1 MKNKTLKILGS
12 GMLLLA
18 MGLLPQCGFA
28 ADYDGDGKADFAWF
42 VPETQNWRI
51 YKSSVNYS
59 EEILPRPNIGGG
71 KNDVPL
77 VADFDADRKTD
88 LVLFKVEA
96 GRILIKESGTGRKW
110 ISVQGSPG
118 WIPAIADY
126 DGDGKADLAW
136 FIPET
141 QVWRIYESAN
151 NYQEKLPRQK
161 IGGPKDIP
169 MPADFDGDGKADLVL
184 FRTATGKILVKGSS
198 TGKLWVSEYGSP
210 SWVPAIA
217 DYEGDGKADLSWF
230 IPATQVWRIY
240 ESSNNYQEKLPR
252 QKIGGPKDIPVPADF
267 DGDGKADLAVFRN
280 ASGKLW
286 VKDLLR
292 QVVSSSSDGSPKWIP
307 PLGYF
312 NMKTYLEYWF
322 IPRKMD
328 GRPWISDAGQRN
340 PSAVSTCTIKRSE
353 EEYFRYY
360 NDDASGAGIGLAYSG
375 DGLNFRVHGE
385 VISNACDP
393 SVIELPQAGLRMFYV
408 RDWQIWSAQSLD
420 GVEWVDEVVV
430 LMPDSVDNGQMSV
443 PEAALLPNGE
453 LWIYYCYDL
462 SGANSTRV
470 AIYNGP
476 TLKTADLRNQNYWKR
491 KDLNGLAANTVDP
504 DVVIECKYP
513 LFFRLFFARM
523 VVGGDKGNAVMPGIG
538 SAISID
544 GINWILEEGARV
556 PATSCMVGD
565 PDVVYTGKKYR
576 MYYYSGNP
584 QQSVSSLSA
593 TSPE

>member
-77 VADFDADRKTD
+77 VADFDGDGKTD
-88 LVLFKVEA
+88 LVLFRVET
-96 GRILIKESGTGRKW
+96 GKILIKESGTGRKW
-110 ISVQGSPG
+110 ISAQGSPG

-126 DGDGKADLAW
+126 DGDGKADLSW
-136 FIPET
+136 FIPST
-141 QVWRIYESAN
+141 QAWRIYESSN
-151 NYQEKLPRQK
+151 NYQERLPRQK

-169 MPADFDGDGKADLVL
+169 VPADFDGDGKADLVL

-198 TGKLWVSEYGSP
+198 TGKLWASEYGSP
-210 SWVPAIA
+210 SWIPAIA
-217 DYEGDGKADLSWF
+217 DYDGDRKADLAWF
-230 IPATQVWRIY
+230 IPATQAWRIY
-240 ESSNNYQEKLPR
+240 ESSNNYQERLPR
-252 QKIGGPKDIPVPADF
+252 QMIGSPKDIPVPADF

-280 ASGKLW
+280 VSGKLW

-328 GRPWISDAGQRN
+328 GRPWISDAGQRM

-360 NDDASGAGIGLAYSG
+360 NDDSSGSIGLAYSP
-375 DGLNFRVHGE
+375 DGLNFRVHG
-385 VISNACDP
+385 VVVNNACDP
-393 SVIELPQAGLRMFYV
+393 TVIELPKGGLRMFYV
-408 RDWQIWSAQSLD
+408 RDWQLLSAQSLD
-420 GVEWVDEVVV
+420 GVEWVEEGV
-430 LMPDSVDNGQMSV
+430 LLTPDATDNGQISV
-443 PEAALLPNGE
+443 PDAVLLPNGE
-453 LWIYYCYDL
+453 LWLYYCYDL
-462 SGANSTRV
+462 FNANSTRAV
-470 AIYNGP
+470 VYNGP
-476 TLKTADLRNQNYWKR
+476 TLKKEDLYNQNYWKR
-491 KDLNGLAANTVDP
+491 KDLRGLGVHPVDP
-504 DVVIECKYP
+504 DVVIDSKYP
-513 LFFRLFFARM
+513 LLLRLFFARM
-523 VVGGDKGNAVMPGIG
+523 VVEGSKSDAVIPGIA

-556 PATSCMVGD
+556 SAINGIVGD
-565 PDVVYTGKKYR
+565 PDVVYTGKNYR

-584 QQSVSSLSA
+584 QQAVSSLSV